1 MRNSTN
7 PFLQARAPTESKF
20 PPNRIATKESLS
32 FRELSLGLRE
42 TCLSFRETC
51 WSFRETCY
59 YKCYENQRKTIVFWP
74 RGAWGP
80 RTVQKF
86 PPGGPGRF
94 QGTPA
99 VVTLGSQG
107 WPIGTQTHGLSGD
120 PGGPKQWV
128 SIGLIAFG
136 DFMWFFHCFYNI
148 L

>member
-1 MRNSTN
+1 MENQHQIT
-7 PFLQARAPTESKF
+7 
-20 PPNRIATKESLS
+20 
-32 FRELSLGLRE
+32 
-42 TCLSFRETC
+42 
-51 WSFRETCY
+51 
-59 YKCYENQRKTIVFWP
+59 KCYENQRKTIVFWP

-136 DFMWFFHCFYNI
+136 DFMWFSIVFIMFCEFSYKTTTYIHPQGAFYTAK
-148 L
+148 